1 MGLSNLAWELGGL
14 LSAFLFLT
22 SLVPF
27 FGTLL
32 LLASSSLMSSPST
45 DGLMLRFPSTLSFPP
60 PAVRLCCFLLWGYWP
75 LSCMKEHAEDC
86 GATLNIK
93 QVDRY
98 EQRAE
103 KWIAKNPEQQHTHT
117 QKNIGS
123 MINPSGDADVP
134 LTHKLDKTSPHQALY
149 WSWVYGSKCGSLYH
163 SHHRVRAALHYLLF
177 DRTGSAGNNSNK
189 RCRKMSIPL

>member
-1 MGLSNLAWELGGL
+1 MGLSNLAWELCGL

-86 GATLNIK
+86 GATLNIT

-117 QKNIGS
+117 KEYWLYDQSLRGHWCTFDSQAGQNQS
-123 MINPSGDADVP
+123 PSGTV
-134 LTHKLDKTSPHQALY
+134 LILGLWQ
-149 WSWVYGSKCGSLYH
+149 
-163 SHHRVRAALHYLLF
+163 
-177 DRTGSAGNNSNK
+177 
-189 RCRKMSIPL
+189 

>member
-86 GATLNIK
+86 GATLNIT
-93 QVDRY
+93 QVGRY

-103 KWIAKNPEQQHTHT
+103 KWIAKNPEQQHTH
-117 QKNIGS
+117 KRI
-123 MINPSGDADVP
+123 
-134 LTHKLDKTSPHQALY
+134 LAL
-149 WSWVYGSKCGSLYH
+149 W
-163 SHHRVRAALHYLLF
+163 
-177 DRTGSAGNNSNK
+177 
-189 RCRKMSIPL
+189 SIPQGTLMYLWLTSWTKPVPIRHCIDLGFMAVSVAASITAITE

>member
-45 DGLMLRFPSTLSFPP
+45 DGLMLRFPSPLSFTP

-75 LSCMKEHAEDC
+75 LSCMKEHTEDC
-86 GATLNIK
+86 GATLNIT
-93 QVDRY
+93 QVDGY

-103 KWIAKNPEQQHTHT
+103 KWIAKNPEQHTHKIEYWLYDQSPRGRRCT
-117 QKNIGS
+117 FDSQAGQNQS
-123 MINPSGDADVP
+123 PSGTV
-134 LTHKLDKTSPHQALY
+134 LILGLWQ
-149 WSWVYGSKCGSLYH
+149 
-163 SHHRVRAALHYLLF
+163 
-177 DRTGSAGNNSNK
+177 
-189 RCRKMSIPL
+189 

>member
-86 GATLNIK
+86 GATLNIT

-98 EQRAE
+98 EQSWKMNSKKPRTTT
-103 KWIAKNPEQQHTHT
+103 HTH
-117 QKNIGS
+117 KRI
-123 MINPSGDADVP
+123 
-134 LTHKLDKTSPHQALY
+134 LAL
-149 WSWVYGSKCGSLYH
+149 W
-163 SHHRVRAALHYLLF
+163 
-177 DRTGSAGNNSNK
+177 
-189 RCRKMSIPL
+189 SIPQGTLMYLWLTSWTKPVPIRHCIDLGFMAVSVAASITAITE